1 MQYSLLTSLGI
12 EISKISLGTLIVKEK
27 NDIIKLFEFALNKGI
42 NHFDT
47 SDSYYNGEA
56 ENLLGEFITQNKREN
71 LLIGTKAYFQKENNI
86 LQKGLSK
93 KNIFHSVEN
102 SLRKL
107 NTDYIDFFYCH
118 RFDENTPIEETLS
131 AIQTLINQGK
141 ILHWGVSGY
150 SVYQLCKTY
159 FNAKEKLIITPTIA
173 QYPYNLFNR
182 TIELDLSTALKDLNI
197 QVLGYYPLAQGILT
211 GKYNNGIPLNS
222 RASIETFKN
231 QMWDFNNYKLEKSS
245 KLKSLAKELNTNSIS
260 LALNW
265 CLSNSNV
272 KSLIT
277 SASNINQLME
287 IIEFENFKFTEEIK
301 LEIEKIFDN
310 DPINQYTGIKYKTK

>member
-1 MQYSLLTSLGI
+1 LKHSLITSIGL
-12 EISKISLGTLIVKEK
+12 EISKISLGTLV
-27 NDIIKLFEFALNKGI
+27 IKDKIETINLFNYAFENGI

-47 SDSYYNGEA
+47 SDGYLNGEA
-56 ENLLGEFITQNKREN
+56 EKILGEFIQNHKREN
-71 LLIGTKAYFQKENNI
+71 ILIGTKAYFEKENNK

-102 SLRKL
+102 SLKKL

-118 RFDENTPIEETLS
+118 RFDENTPIQETLE
-131 AIQTLINQGK
+131 AIQILINQGK
-141 ILHWGVSGY
+141 ILHWGVCGF

-159 FNAKEKLIITPTIA
+159 FTAKEKLIVAPKIA

-182 TIELDLSTALKDLNI
+182 SIELDLSSALKELNI

-211 GKYNNGIPLNS
+211 GKYNDGIPLNS
-222 RASIETFKN
+222 RASIETLKT
-231 QMWDFNNYKLEKSS
+231 QMWDFNNSKIEKSS
-245 KLKSLAKELNTNSIS
+245 KLKSLAKELNTNSVT

-277 SASNINQLME
+277 SASNFNQLNE
-287 IIEFENFKFTEEIK
+287 IISFENFLFTNEIK
-301 LEIEKIFDN
+301 FEIEKIFDN
-310 DPINQYTGIKYKTK
+310 APVNQYTGIKY